1 MLLMRGFIKN
11 GEVENFSQFI
21 WNCPGIF
28 YCGDLLPT
36 VTHED
41 AQYNLLQLATVLNSP
56 LFCQVILDI
65 LQHPRFARRLFPNQT
80 DDERSKKIT
89 KLIDMYLNSGSDET
103 GDTPLHY
110 ASKLGYT
117 DCCKILL
124 ANPLC
129 KTLINH
135 SGFTPLSLMFEKD
148 SNQLKKVLTDGL
160 LYVPI
165 FRSYEDLQPF
175 VGRPTNCKELK
186 SLENFQDFGTEQ
198 MCKKHSLYFLNAF
211 AGPMSSEMAN
221 KFYVTLNEP
230 SSSSLFTYEE
240 VMDIHLIKQQEPSR
254 GLERIGRSL
263 AEELKINW
271 SEFFPILEVYTD
283 LATEE
288 GLQVLE
294 KFFDQRW
301 NKCTRYHPLPS
312 VSTEPYITSIMLAGL
327 YPPQDNPLRHKANTH
342 YCYHKKFFEDMVEV
356 DVEPCSGLHRRSMQ
370 YEILG
375 ENETFINGSFLSD
388 LDEEIYI
395 SLKAVDNNLYPNIHK
410 WKMEITACLQ
420 EKMSNVPNFGEFN
433 ALKPIPVPKVLCAR
447 RSSPL
452 SKRKKV

>member
-1 MLLMRGFIKN
+1 MENNGPENNSENLEETVTGPEASYNTAINTEEYSEEDFIIDRTPSESGSEDELDPSSKSDYSAQSDEGSSCSVTSEDMLLMRGFIKN
-11 GEVENFSQFI
+11 GEIENFSQFI

-65 LQHPRFARRLFPNQT
+65 LQHPRFARRLFPNKT
-80 DDERSKKIT
+80 DDERSKEIT
-89 KLIDMYLNSGSDET
+89 KIIDMYLNSGSDET

-148 SNQLKKVLTDGL
+148 SNQLKQVLTDGL

-221 KFYVTLNEP
+221 KFYITLNDP
-230 SSSSLFTYEE
+230 SSCSLFTYEE
-240 VMDIHLIKQQEPSR
+240 LMHIHLIKQQEPNR
-254 GLERIGRSL
+254 GLERIGRCL
-263 AEELKINW
+263 A
-271 SEFFPILEVYTD
+271 
-283 LATEE
+283 
-288 GLQVLE
+288 Q
-294 KFFDQRW
+294 
-301 NKCTRYHPLPS
+301 
-312 VSTEPYITSIMLAGL
+312 
-327 YPPQDNPLRHKANTH
+327 
-342 YCYHKKFFEDMVEV
+342 
-356 DVEPCSGLHRRSMQ
+356 
-370 YEILG
+370 
-375 ENETFINGSFLSD
+375 ENELLKRQNGHWRK
-388 LDEEIYI
+388 
-395 SLKAVDNNLYPNIHK
+395 LKQL
-410 WKMEITACLQ
+410 
-420 EKMSNVPNFGEFN
+420 
-433 ALKPIPVPKVLCAR
+433 
-447 RSSPL
+447 
-452 SKRKKV
+452 